1 MCLLRTEKR
10 EKRREAKAETAAQ
23 LENSI
28 EAELLQRLKAGT
40 YGDIY
45 NIPQSQYEK
54 VLNDQVR
61 LLVEQIHSIYPP
73 LS

>member
-1 MCLLRTEKR
+1 MRLHGHIRKLKLDSAYRTEKR
-10 EKRREAKAETAAQ
+10 ERRREAKAETAAQ
-23 LENSI
+23 LESSI

-54 VLNDQVR
+54 VLNEQVGT
-61 LLVEQIHSIYPP
+61 
-73 LS
+73 